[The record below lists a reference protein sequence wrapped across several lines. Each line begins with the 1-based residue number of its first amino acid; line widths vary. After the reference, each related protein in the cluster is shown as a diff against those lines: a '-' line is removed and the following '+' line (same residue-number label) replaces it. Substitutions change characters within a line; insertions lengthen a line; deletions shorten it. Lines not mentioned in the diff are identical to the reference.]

1 MRAKVF
7 TILMAAFLM
16 ATATFAQDPELYR
29 SMSTSD
35 ATKSLTLYGGAQS
48 RVSMWIWTDKYVY
61 QPGQPITLRWTVKT
75 NNDLYP
81 YVVIAYRQNNQTG
94 EKFYLP
100 GGGETVADLNGNT
113 LEQGFQPSQMT
124 DANKAALVPTLTA
137 PSELGMHTFVL
148 QLRDY
153 TGTRVLKTSYM
164 KIGVVSSVQTLQGE
178 ITADRTLTNDTQWNL
193 TGLVAVKNNATL
205 TIEPGTFIIGQPGSQ
220 PPSVLLVT
228 RAGKLVANGTKSR
241 PIVMTSSL
249 PFGQRKRG
257 DWGGLLMLGR
267 APINVAASTG
277 GNQNQA
283 GEFFIEGL
291 NATPDGAYGG
301 SDPNHMCSSLRYVRV
316 EYAGSILSPNNET
329 NSFTWGGCGKGTVAE
344 NLQAIY
350 GLDDSFE
357 WFGGTM
363 DAKYLVGGLGADDY
377 VDFQLG
383 YVGRIQFG
391 LFYQS
396 TDSRGNRGIEGDNS
410 EYNQGATPFSHPTM
424 YNLTFVGSGAAGFD
438 EANSPGIFLRRGA
451 RATINNTLVTNFFS
465 AGVDISDANTQAQ
478 ADLGNVRMNGI
489 LLWNN
494 GRGTQAANTVSTQ
507 VATGFTASYAQG
519 LRGTFEGKPAGRNF
533 LAADPLLNRPFEI
546 SDPDFMGRFGSPIF
560 RAGSVAPPD
569 DGFFD
574 QSARFIGGIG
584 DRDWTEEWT
593 NWLVE
598 GDVAP

>member
-205 TIEPGTFIIGQPGSQ
+205 T
-220 PPSVLLVT
+220 
-228 RAGKLVANGTKSR
+228 
-241 PIVMTSSL
+241 MTL
-249 PFGQRKRG
+249 
-257 DWGGLLMLGR
+257 
-267 APINVAASTG
+267 
-277 GNQNQA
+277 
-283 GEFFIEGL
+283 
-291 NATPDGAYGG
+291 
-301 SDPNHMCSSLRYVRV
+301 
-316 EYAGSILSPNNET
+316 
-329 NSFTWGGCGKGTVAE
+329 
-344 NLQAIY
+344 
-350 GLDDSFE
+350 
-357 WFGGTM
+357 
-363 DAKYLVGGLGADDY
+363 
-377 VDFQLG
+377 
-383 YVGRIQFG
+383 
-391 LFYQS
+391 
-396 TDSRGNRGIEGDNS
+396 
-410 EYNQGATPFSHPTM
+410 
-424 YNLTFVGSGAAGFD
+424 
-438 EANSPGIFLRRGA
+438 
-451 RATINNTLVTNFFS
+451 
-465 AGVDISDANTQAQ
+465 
-478 ADLGNVRMNGI
+478 
-489 LLWNN
+489 
-494 GRGTQAANTVSTQ
+494 
-507 VATGFTASYAQG
+507 
-519 LRGTFEGKPAGRNF
+519 
-533 LAADPLLNRPFEI
+533 
-546 SDPDFMGRFGSPIF
+546 
-560 RAGSVAPPD
+560 
-569 DGFFD
+569 
-574 QSARFIGGIG
+574 
-584 DRDWTEEWT
+584 
-593 NWLVE
+593 
-598 GDVAP
+598 